1 MAIGGGLLRL
11 VLITCYAIAFFCAAI
26 IMGAFAWFTTT
37 QLGARNIASLVL
49 GAVTLVWALI
59 SALTGCFT
67 AGVSV
72 VSACSILFDLI
83 SIGMMMAV
91 AIINRSGADGCD
103 GPPPYPRVVYY
114 RRFGRSSGYDGCR
127 LFVATFAVA
136 IIAVFAFLVAILTQV
151 LIRRRGRSSRTSK
164 V

>member
-1 MAIGGGLLRL
+1 MAVGGGLLRL
-11 VLITCYAIAFFCAAI
+11 VLITCYAIACFCAAI
-26 IMGAFAWFTTT
+26 IMGAFAWFTAT

-49 GAVTLVWALI
+49 GAVTLVWATL
-59 SALTGCFT
+59 SALTSCCT

-72 VSACSILFDLI
+72 FAACSIFFDLI
-83 SIGMMMAV
+83 CIGMMMAV
-91 AIINRSGADGCD
+91 AIINRSGSHGCD
-103 GPPPYPRVVYY
+103 NGPPFPRVVYY
-114 RRFGRSSGYDGCR
+114 RGFGRASRYTGCR

-136 IIAVFAFLVAILTQV
+136 IIAVFAFVGAILTQV